1 MSITASELKKIAD
14 DARNVNFSTTINEL
28 ILKIEENIQSAAE
41 DGYYSWSVIDEQLN
55 NPYIR
60 KKIID
65 HFAKLGFTI
74 VEYEYPNISEG
85 YNAMYHLDTSI
96 GVKISW
102 G

>member
-14 DARNVNFSTTINEL
+14 DARNVNFSTTINQL

-41 DGYYSWSVIDEQLN
+41 DGYYSWSVIDEELN
-55 NPYIR
+55 NTYIR

-74 VEYEYPNISEG
+74 VEYEYPNVSEG
-85 YNAMYHLDTSI
+85 YNAMYHLDTGI